1 MNVTG
6 EVGSAGG
13 AGSGGSKGQV
23 TAAPP
28 AFAQSGSA
36 VAIPPVPES
45 AIVIVVPS
53 DEIVTWSSLASPV
66 MFSELPNALGE

>member
-23 TAAPP
+23 TAKLP

-36 VAIPPVPES
+36 VVIPPVPGS
-45 AIVIVVPS
+45 RI
-53 DEIVTWSSLASPV
+53 EIVFPSTVIEICSSSASPMTV
-66 MFSELPNALGE
+66 NEDPSELGK